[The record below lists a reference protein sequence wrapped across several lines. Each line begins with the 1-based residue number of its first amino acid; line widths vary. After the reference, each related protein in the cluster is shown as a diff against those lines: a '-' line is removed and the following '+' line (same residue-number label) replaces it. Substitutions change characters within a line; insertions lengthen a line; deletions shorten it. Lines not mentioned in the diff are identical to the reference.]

1 MRQLTLAQRLL
12 IWALAAGTLF
22 FAALGFGWFGLFQA
36 KEALAR
42 MSDAATELARSIDQ
56 VETHASAAL
65 QTTQTS
71 CARAEDSQQFIRRMA
86 EEMHRV
92 SEVVDTTATQ
102 VDGLDEL
109 SQRISGVV
117 QVIREVAEQTNLLA
131 LNAAI
136 EAARAGEQGRG
147 FAVVADE
154 VRKLA
159 ERTSASTVQIT
170 TTIADIQLQTR
181 SVSGG
186 MKQGVERV
194 ASGTADLS
202 MSANRSAESAAG
214 LDALARTLD
223 ELCGRFRL
231 S

>member
-1 MRQLTLAQRLL
+1 MIGL
-12 IWALAAGTLF
+12 IN
-22 FAALGFGWFGLFQA
+22 ALGRETAGAIRLTSGDEEA
-36 KEALAR
+36 KEPEALR
-42 MSDAATELARSIDQ
+42 EISP
-56 VETHASAAL
+56 
-65 QTTQTS
+65 
-71 CARAEDSQQFIRRMA
+71 
-86 EEMHRV
+86 
-92 SEVVDTTATQ
+92 
-102 VDGLDEL
+102 DEL

-159 ERTSASTVQIT
+159 ERTSASTAQIT

-186 MKQGVERV
+186 MKQVVERV
-194 ASGTADLS
+194 ASGAALSREAGQSVEGIRVGTNEVFAAVGNISTLIKAQAASTREILQRIDTVSSGTADLS
-202 MSANRSAESAAG
+202 MSANRSAQSAAG

-223 ELCGRFRL
+223 ELSGRFRL